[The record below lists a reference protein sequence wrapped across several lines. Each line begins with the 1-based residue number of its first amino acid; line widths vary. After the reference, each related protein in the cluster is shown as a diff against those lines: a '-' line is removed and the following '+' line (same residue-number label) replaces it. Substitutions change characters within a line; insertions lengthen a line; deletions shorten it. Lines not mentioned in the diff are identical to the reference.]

1 MPNNI
6 DPLVDRWVSDPAFR
20 AAMRANPEGAAR
32 AAGVTLTA
40 DEREAMRSLDW
51 GQSDDQL
58 TARISKDGI
67 NNC

>member
-40 DEREAMRSLDW
+40 DEQAAMRSVDW
-51 GQSDDQL
+51 SQSDDEL
-58 TARISKDGI
+58 TARISKD
-67 NNC
+67 NNTC

>member
-20 AAMRANPEGAAR
+20 AAMRVNPEGAAR

-40 DEREAMRSLDW
+40 DEQAAMRSVDW
-51 GQSDDQL
+51 GQSDDEL
-58 TARISKDGI
+58 TARISKDL
-67 NNC
+67 NTC